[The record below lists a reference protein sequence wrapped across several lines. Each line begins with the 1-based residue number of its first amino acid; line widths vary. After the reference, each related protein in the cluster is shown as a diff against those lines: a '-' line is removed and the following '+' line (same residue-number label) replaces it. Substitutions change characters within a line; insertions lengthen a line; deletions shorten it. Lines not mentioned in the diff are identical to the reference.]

1 MTVKY
6 MIASETGVILGIL
19 GVIIAIISL
28 WISRKKEKTLVSVFA
43 ILICCALAIN
53 YMSVNF
59 IARESYSK
67 VPDVSGI
74 SLGSAR
80 TVVRGMRFVEKVATM
95 SGEKV
100 SEEAIVLGQSP
111 EPFDYAQ
118 EGTEVI
124 LVVSSKENATV
135 PEDINKKLVEEVT
148 PEPSNSVDSLTLTI
162 EDWDFTDK
170 FHNEQTIPGE
180 QGTYWIT
187 DLGAG
192 ISGTFSYS
200 RPLSEQEL
208 ENWMHGGKLYDANE
222 NEVGVEGNYPSF
234 WSNPEGLF
242 AVEFPKDLPHGS
254 YTYELYQFIDGQ
266 YISDMI
272 TFTV

>member
-1 MTVKY
+1 MTAKY

-28 WISRKKEKTLVSVFA
+28 WISKKKEKTLVSIFA
-43 ILICCALAIN
+43 ILICCVLAIN
-53 YMSVNF
+53 YVSINF
-59 IARESYSK
+59 IAGESYSK
-67 VPDVSGI
+67 VPNVSGI

-80 TVVRGMRFVEKVATM
+80 TVVRGMKFVEKVVTM

-111 EPFDYAQ
+111 EAFDYAQ

-124 LVVSSKENATV
+124 LVVSSKEKATTT
-135 PEDINKKLVEEVT
+135 EDIKEKLTAELT
-148 PEPSNSVDSLTLTI
+148 SDSSNNIDPLSLKI
-162 EDWDFTDK
+162 KDWDFKDK
-170 FHNEQTIPGE
+170 FHNEQAIPGE
-180 QGTYWIT
+180 QDTYWIT
-187 DLGAG
+187 DLGMG
-192 ISGTFSYS
+192 ISGAFSYS
-200 RPLSEQEL
+200 RPLNEQEL
-208 ENWMHGGKLYDANE
+208 ENWMHGGKLYDANG

-242 AVEFPKDLPHGS
+242 AVEFPKDLPHGN

-266 YISDMI
+266 YVSDMI